1 MKEMETTETLSVGAI
16 AEDIR
21 TFIMEELLENA
32 DFPGDPIE
40 QGLLDSLAL
49 EMLLDHV
56 ETTYGLE
63 FTEEEVVAENFT
75 SIDRVAVVVEAK
87 LRAT

>member
-1 MKEMETTETLSVGAI
+1 MSELEMTEVVSVDAI

-21 TFIMEELLENA
+21 KFVMEELLENA

-87 LRAT
+87 LRTT